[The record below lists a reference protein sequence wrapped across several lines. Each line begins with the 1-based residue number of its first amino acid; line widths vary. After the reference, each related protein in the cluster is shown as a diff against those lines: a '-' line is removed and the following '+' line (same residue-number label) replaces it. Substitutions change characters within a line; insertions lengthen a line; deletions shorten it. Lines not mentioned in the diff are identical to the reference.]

1 MKRKLLI
8 CCLLVVGVFMA
19 PPALWA
25 ETALE
30 QADALYDQGGLENIK
45 KSIDLYLAAVAKD
58 PGDYETNWKCAR
70 AHRDYGNLAKR
81 KKVEGWEKICAEYG
95 KKGMTFAKTAIDIS
109 PNKPDAHY
117 YYGISVGIY
126 SDGVSILT
134 ALREGLKDKTQSSF
148 EKAYQLDK
156 MYNEAGPILSLGR
169 FWAVLPWPL
178 KDKKDSLNYYR
189 EYQQTS
195 YFADS
200 DEAHIYIA
208 ELLLDI
214 GGRDNKTEAQKLLE
228 KAAGADDP
236 YFSDW
241 AKRLLAE
248 EF

>member
-8 CCLLVVGVFMA
+8 CCLLVVGVFIA

>member
-1 MKRKLLI
+1 MKKLLL
-8 CCLLVVGVFMA
+8 CCLLVGWAFIV
-19 PPALWA
+19 PQALWA

-30 QADALYDQGGLENIK
+30 KADALYDQGGLENIK
-45 KSIDLYLAAVAKD
+45 KSIDLYLAAVEKN

-70 AHRDYGNLAKR
+70 AHRDYGNQAKR
-81 KKVEGWEKICAEYG
+81 KKIAGWQEICAEYG
-95 KKGMTFAKTAIDIS
+95 KKGMAYAKKAIDIS
-109 PNKPDAHY
+109 PDKPDAHY

-148 EKAYQLDK
+148 EKAYQLDR

-178 KDKKDSLNYYR
+178 KDKKDSLKYYR

-214 GGRDNKTEAQKLLE
+214 GGRDNEAEAKKLLE
-228 KAAGADDP
+228 KAAGAEDP

-241 AKRLLAE
+241 AKRLLKE

>member
-8 CCLLVVGVFMA
+8 CCLLVVGVFIA

-248 EF
+248 EL

>member
-1 MKRKLLI
+1 MKKLWL
-8 CCLLVVGVFMA
+8 CCLLLGLALIA
-19 PPALWA
+19 PQTLWA
-25 ETALE
+25 GAALE
-30 QADALYDQGGLENIK
+30 QADALYDQGGLDNIK
-45 KSIDLYLAAVAKD
+45 KSIDLYLAAVKEN

-70 AHRDYGNLAKR
+70 AHRDYGNQAKR
-81 KKVEGWEKICAEYG
+81 KKVEGWKKICAEYG
-95 KKGMTFAKTAIDIS
+95 KKGMEYAKKAIDIA

-148 EKAYQLDK
+148 EKAYALDK

-178 KDKKDSLNYYR
+178 KDKKESLKYY
-189 EYQQTS
+189 EEFQQTQF
-195 YFADS
+195 FAGNE
-200 DEAHIYIA
+200 EAYIFVA
-208 ELLLDI
+208 ELLLDM
-214 GGRDNKTEAQKLLE
+214 GGRDNKAEAQKLLE
-228 KAAGADDP
+228 KASGAEDP

-241 AKRLLAE
+241 AKNLLKE